1 MANAGDLKPIQTL
14 QNKLMKVL
22 LNKNYLFST
31 DQLHTDLKILKID
44 DILKQEVLI
53 FVFSQYN
60 KLLPE
65 IFNNYYTTFS
75 NIHTIETRGSDK
87 QFVIPGH
94 ESKMGERTVK
104 VYGASLW
111 NKLSNRMKECSTVK
125 SFRLE
130 YRKSLSY

>member
-1 MANAGDLKPIQTL
+1 MANAGDLKPIQIL

-44 DILKQEVLI
+44 DIFKQEVLI

-60 KLLPE
+60 NLLPE
-65 IFNNYYTTFS
+65 IFNNYYSTFS
-75 NIHTIETRGSDK
+75 NIHIIDTRGSNT
-87 QFVIPGH
+87 QFIIPRH
-94 ESKMGERTVK
+94 STKMGEKTVK

-111 NKLSNRMKECSTVK
+111 NELANHMKECSTVK